1 MELCALSWIEDA
13 CMATLERTAIVVG
26 VGSEQGLGAA
36 LARRFAG
43 EGHRVIVSGRTEAKI
58 AQVVRAIVDRGG
70 KAEAF
75 TADATIESDV
85 VALFDFAQAS
95 GRAVDLVVFNAGNN
109 VRHDFRTMPAELF
122 EQTWRVAA
130 FGGFLVGREAARR
143 LVPSGKGSIFF
154 TGATASLRGKP
165 PFTAFASAKAALRS
179 LAQSMAREFGPSGI
193 HVAHVV
199 IDGGID
205 GEKLN
210 TAVPQIKEMRGADGL
225 LNIDAIADAYWHLHT
240 QHPSAWTHEL
250 DLRPFKEVF

>member
-1 MELCALSWIEDA
+1 MT
-13 CMATLERTAIVVG
+13 TLQRTAIVVG

-36 LARRFAG
+36 LARRFAA
-43 EGHRVIVSGRTEAKI
+43 EGHRVIVSGRTEAKV
-58 AQVVRAIVDRGG
+58 AKVARAIVDRGG

-95 GRAVDLVVFNAGNN
+95 SHAVDLVVFNAGNN
-109 VRHDFRTMPAELF
+109 VRHDFRTMPADLF
-122 EQTWRVAA
+122 EQTWRVAT

-143 LVPSGKGSIFF
+143 LAPADKGSIIF

-165 PFTAFASAKAALRS
+165 PFTAFASDKAALRS
-179 LAQSMAREFGPSGI
+179 LAQSMAREFGPLGI

-210 TAVPQIKEMRGADGL
+210 SAVPQLKEQRGADGL

-250 DLRPFKEVF
+250 DLRPFKEAF

>member
-1 MELCALSWIEDA
+1 MT
-13 CMATLERTAIVVG
+13 TLQRTAIVVG

-36 LARRFAG
+36 LARRFAA
-43 EGHRVIVSGRTEAKI
+43 EGHRVIVSGRTEAKV
-58 AQVVRAIVDRGG
+58 AKVVRAIVDRGG
-70 KAEAF
+70 NAEAF

-95 GRAVDLVVFNAGNN
+95 SHALDLVVFNAGNN

-122 EQTWRVAA
+122 EQTWRVAT

-143 LVPSGKGSIFF
+143 LAPSGKGSIIF

-179 LAQSMAREFGPSGI
+179 LAQSMAREFGPLGI

-210 TAVPQIKEMRGADGL
+210 SAVPQIKEMRGADGL

-250 DLRPFKEVF
+250 DLRPFKEAF

>member
-1 MELCALSWIEDA
+1 MN
-13 CMATLERTAIVVG
+13 TLQRTAIVVG

-36 LARRFAG
+36 LARRFAA
-43 EGHRVIVSGRTEAKI
+43 EGHRVIVSGRTEAKV
-58 AQVVRAIVDRGG
+58 AKVARAIVDRGG

-95 GRAVDLVVFNAGNN
+95 SHAVDLVVFNAGNN
-109 VRHDFRTMPAELF
+109 VRHDFRTMPADLF
-122 EQTWRVAA
+122 EQTWRVAT

-143 LVPSGKGSIFF
+143 LAPAGKGSIIF

-179 LAQSMAREFGPSGI
+179 LAQSMAREFGPLGI

-210 TAVPQIKEMRGADGL
+210 SAVPQLKEQRGADGL

-250 DLRPFKEVF
+250 DLRPFKEAF

>member
-1 MELCALSWIEDA
+1 MT
-13 CMATLERTAIVVG
+13 TLQRTAIVVG

-36 LARRFAG
+36 LARRFAA
-43 EGHRVIVSGRTEAKI
+43 EGHRVIVSGRTEAKV
-58 AQVVRAIVDRGG
+58 AKVARAIVDRGG

-95 GRAVDLVVFNAGNN
+95 SHAVDLVVFNAGNN
-109 VRHDFRTMPAELF
+109 VRHDFRTMPADLF
-122 EQTWRVAA
+122 EQTWRVAT
-130 FGGFLVGREAARR
+130 FGGFLVGRESARR
-143 LVPSGKGSIFF
+143 LAPADKGSIIF

-179 LAQSMAREFGPSGI
+179 LAQSMAREFGPLGI

-210 TAVPQIKEMRGADGL
+210 SAVPQLKEQRGADGL

-250 DLRPFKEVF
+250 DLRPFKEAF

>member
-1 MELCALSWIEDA
+1 MT
-13 CMATLERTAIVVG
+13 TLQRTAIVVG

-36 LARRFAG
+36 LARRFAA
-43 EGHRVIVSGRTEAKI
+43 EGHRVIVSGRTEAKV
-58 AQVVRAIVDRGG
+58 AKVARAIVDRGG

-95 GRAVDLVVFNAGNN
+95 SHAVDLVVFNAGNN
-109 VRHDFRTMPAELF
+109 VRHDFRTMPADLF
-122 EQTWRVAA
+122 EQTWRVAT

-143 LVPSGKGSIFF
+143 LAPADKGSIIF

-179 LAQSMAREFGPSGI
+179 LAQSMAREFGPLGI

-210 TAVPQIKEMRGADGL
+210 SAVPQLKEQRGADGL

-250 DLRPFKEVF
+250 DLRPVKEAF

>member
-1 MELCALSWIEDA
+1 MT
-13 CMATLERTAIVVG
+13 TLQRTAIVVG

-36 LARRFAG
+36 LARRFAA
-43 EGHRVIVSGRTEAKI
+43 EGHRVIVSGRTEAKV
-58 AQVVRAIVDRGG
+58 AKVARAIVDRGG

-95 GRAVDLVVFNAGNN
+95 SHAVDLVVFNAGNN
-109 VRHDFRTMPAELF
+109 VRHDFRTMPADLF
-122 EQTWRVAA
+122 EQTWRVAT

-143 LVPSGKGSIFF
+143 LAPAGKGSIIF

-179 LAQSMAREFGPSGI
+179 LAQSMAREFGPLGI

-210 TAVPQIKEMRGADGL
+210 SAVPQLKEQRGADGL

-250 DLRPFKEVF
+250 DLRPFKEAF

>member
-1 MELCALSWIEDA
+1 MT
-13 CMATLERTAIVVG
+13 TLQRTAIVVG

-36 LARRFAG
+36 LARRFAA
-43 EGHRVIVSGRTEAKI
+43 EGHRVIVSGRTEAKV
-58 AQVVRAIVDRGG
+58 AKVARAIVDRGG

-75 TADATIESDV
+75 TADAAIESDV

-95 GRAVDLVVFNAGNN
+95 SHAVDLVVFNAGNN
-109 VRHDFRTMPAELF
+109 VRHDFRTMPADLF
-122 EQTWRVAA
+122 EQTWRVAT

-143 LVPSGKGSIFF
+143 L
-154 TGATASLRGKP
+154 
-165 PFTAFASAKAALRS
+165 AFASAKAALRS
-179 LAQSMAREFGPSGI
+179 LAQSMAREFGPLGI

-205 GEKLN
+205 GEKLKS
-210 TAVPQIKEMRGADGL
+210 AVPQLKEQRGADGL

-250 DLRPFKEVF
+250 DLRPFKEAF

>member
-1 MELCALSWIEDA
+1 MT
-13 CMATLERTAIVVG
+13 TLQRTAIVVG

-36 LARRFAG
+36 LARRFAA
-43 EGHRVIVSGRTEAKI
+43 EGHRVIVSGRTEAKV
-58 AQVVRAIVDRGG
+58 AKVARAIVDRGG

-75 TADATIESDV
+75 TADAAIESDV

-95 GRAVDLVVFNAGNN
+95 SHAVDLVVFNAGNN
-109 VRHDFRTMPAELF
+109 VRHDFRTMPADLF
-122 EQTWRVAA
+122 EQTWRVAT

-143 LVPSGKGSIFF
+143 LAPAGKGSIIF

-179 LAQSMAREFGPSGI
+179 LAQSMAREFGPLGI

-205 GEKLN
+205 GEKLKS
-210 TAVPQIKEMRGADGL
+210 AVPQLKEQRGADGL

-250 DLRPFKEVF
+250 DLRPFKEAF

>member
-1 MELCALSWIEDA
+1 MT
-13 CMATLERTAIVVG
+13 TLQRTDIVVG

-36 LARRFAG
+36 LARRFAA
-43 EGHRVIVSGRTEAKI
+43 EGHRVIVSGRTEAKV
-58 AQVVRAIVDRGG
+58 AKVARAIVDRGG

-95 GRAVDLVVFNAGNN
+95 SHAVDLVVFNAGNN
-109 VRHDFRTMPAELF
+109 VRHDFRTMPADLF
-122 EQTWRVAA
+122 EQTWRVAT

-143 LVPSGKGSIFF
+143 LAPAGKGSIIF

-179 LAQSMAREFGPSGI
+179 LAQSMAREFGPLGI

-210 TAVPQIKEMRGADGL
+210 SAVPQLKEQRGADGL

-250 DLRPFKEVF
+250 DLRPVKEAF

>member
-1 MELCALSWIEDA
+1 MT
-13 CMATLERTAIVVG
+13 TLQRTAIVVG

-36 LARRFAG
+36 LARRFAA
-43 EGHRVIVSGRTEAKI
+43 EGHRVIVSGRTEAKV
-58 AQVVRAIVDRGG
+58 AKVARAIVDRGG

-95 GRAVDLVVFNAGNN
+95 SHAVDLVVFNAGNN
-109 VRHDFRTMPAELF
+109 VRHDFRTMPADLF
-122 EQTWRVAA
+122 EQTWRVAT

-143 LVPSGKGSIFF
+143 LAPADKGSIIF

-179 LAQSMAREFGPSGI
+179 LAQSMAREFGPLGI

-210 TAVPQIKEMRGADGL
+210 SAVPQLKEQRGADGL

-250 DLRPFKEVF
+250 DLRPFKEAF

>member
-1 MELCALSWIEDA
+1 MT
-13 CMATLERTAIVVG
+13 TLQRTAIVVG

-36 LARRFAG
+36 LARRFAA
-43 EGHRVIVSGRTEAKI
+43 EGHRVIVSGRTEAKVTKV
-58 AQVVRAIVDRGG
+58 ARAIVDRGG

-95 GRAVDLVVFNAGNN
+95 SHAVDLVVFNAGNN
-109 VRHDFRTMPAELF
+109 VRHDFRTMPADLF
-122 EQTWRVAA
+122 EQTWRVAT

-143 LVPSGKGSIFF
+143 LAPAGKGSIIF

-179 LAQSMAREFGPSGI
+179 LAQSMAREFGPLGI

-210 TAVPQIKEMRGADGL
+210 SAVPQLKEQRGADGL

-250 DLRPFKEVF
+250 DLRPFKEAF

>member
-1 MELCALSWIEDA
+1 MT
-13 CMATLERTAIVVG
+13 TLQRTAIVVG

-36 LARRFAG
+36 LARRFAA
-43 EGHRVIVSGRTEAKI
+43 EGHRVIVSGRTEAKV
-58 AQVVRAIVDRGG
+58 AKVARAIVDRGG

-75 TADATIESDV
+75 TADAAIESDV

-95 GRAVDLVVFNAGNN
+95 SHAVDLVVFNAGNN
-109 VRHDFRTMPAELF
+109 VRHDFRTMPADLF
-122 EQTWRVAA
+122 EQTWRVAT

-143 LVPSGKGSIFF
+143 LAPAGKGSIIF

-179 LAQSMAREFGPSGI
+179 LAQSMAREFGPLGI

-210 TAVPQIKEMRGADGL
+210 SAVPQLKEQRGADGL

-250 DLRPFKEVF
+250 DLRPFKEAF

>member
-1 MELCALSWIEDA
+1 MT
-13 CMATLERTAIVVG
+13 TLQRTAIVVG

-36 LARRFAG
+36 LARRFAA
-43 EGHRVIVSGRTEAKI
+43 EGHRVIVSGRTEAKV
-58 AQVVRAIVDRGG
+58 AKVARAIVDRGG

-95 GRAVDLVVFNAGNN
+95 SHAVDLVVFNAGNN
-109 VRHDFRTMPAELF
+109 VRHDFRTMPADLF
-122 EQTWRVAA
+122 EQTWRVAT

-143 LVPSGKGSIFF
+143 LAPAGKGSIIF

-179 LAQSMAREFGPSGI
+179 LAQSMAREFGPLGI

-210 TAVPQIKEMRGADGL
+210 SAVPQLKEQRGADGL

-250 DLRPFKEVF
+250 DLRPVKEAF

>member
-1 MELCALSWIEDA
+1 MT
-13 CMATLERTAIVVG
+13 TLQRTAIVVG

-36 LARRFAG
+36 LARRFAA
-43 EGHRVIVSGRTEAKI
+43 EGHRVIVSGRTEAKV
-58 AQVVRAIVDRGG
+58 AKVARAIVDRGG

-95 GRAVDLVVFNAGNN
+95 SHAVDLVVFNAGNN
-109 VRHDFRTMPAELF
+109 VRHDFRTMPADLF
-122 EQTWRVAA
+122 EQTWRVAT

-143 LVPSGKGSIFF
+143 LAPAGKGSIVF

-179 LAQSMAREFGPSGI
+179 LAQSMAREFGPLGI

-210 TAVPQIKEMRGADGL
+210 SAVPQLKGQRGADGL

-250 DLRPFKEVF
+250 DLRPFKEAF

>member
-1 MELCALSWIEDA
+1 MT
-13 CMATLERTAIVVG
+13 TLQRTAIVVG
-26 VGSEQGLGAA
+26 VGSEQELGAA
-36 LARRFAG
+36 LARRFAA
-43 EGHRVIVSGRTEAKI
+43 EGHRVIVSGRTEAKV
-58 AQVVRAIVDRGG
+58 AKVARAIVDRGG

-85 VALFDFAQAS
+85 VPLFDFAQAS
-95 GRAVDLVVFNAGNN
+95 SHAVDLVVFNAGNN
-109 VRHDFRTMPAELF
+109 VRHDFRTMPADLF
-122 EQTWRVAA
+122 EQTWRVAT

-143 LVPSGKGSIFF
+143 LAPAGKGSIIF

-179 LAQSMAREFGPSGI
+179 LAQSMAREFGPLGI

-210 TAVPQIKEMRGADGL
+210 SAVPQLKGQRGADGL

-250 DLRPFKEVF
+250 DLRPFKEAF

>member
-1 MELCALSWIEDA
+1 M
-13 CMATLERTAIVVG
+13 TTRQRTAIVVG

-36 LARRFAG
+36 LARRFAA
-43 EGHRVIVSGRTEAKI
+43 EGHRVIVAGRTEPKI
-58 AQVVRAIVDRGG
+58 TQVVHAIIESGG

-75 TADATIESDV
+75 RADTTIEADV
-85 VALFDFAQAS
+85 IALFDFAEAS
-95 GRAVDLVVFNAGNN
+95 GHIVDLVVFNAGNN

-122 EQTWRVAA
+122 EQTWRVAT

-143 LVPSGKGSIFF
+143 LAPSGQGTILF

-165 PFTAFASAKAALRS
+165 PFTAFASAKAGLRS
-179 LAQSMAREFGPSGI
+179 LAQSIAREFGPLGI

-205 GEKLN
+205 CEKLN
-210 TAVPQIKEMRGADGL
+210 TAVPQLKSQRGVDGL
-225 LNIDAIADAYWHLHT
+225 LNIDAIADAYWHLHR

-250 DLRPFKEVF
+250 DLRPFKEPF